1 MEFKSLA
8 PKNIFNN
15 ENYISYLI
23 QYQGDLLSEFI
34 GKEGVFPTLINNRY
48 AIITIDRSL
57 QSYENDTSM
66 IKYKKVNGVDVEIES
81 ITYIKNP
88 EGYTLEEVTPIEAS
102 NVEYVQV
109 ESYFNLTGKDV
120 IVGLIDTGID
130 YLNEELMDSNG
141 NTRILSIWDQTIS
154 LENSAETI
162 IPYGAIYSEEDINK
176 AIQLSKAGGDPYS
189 IVPSKDNIGH
199 GTNMAGIIGGTGKN
213 SSLKGV
219 APDCKFVVVKLA
231 EAQYYKKEYEIDIPV
246 YNITE
251 IFTAVQYLYSYFLQ
265 QRKSMIIYI
274 PLGTNRGSH
283 NGANVLEEFLES
295 ILINRGIA
303 VVTGAGNQGSALLHG
318 SGIIKPSGQET
329 SHEFTI
335 GENQKKINI
344 EIWIGIPSVASLE
357 VVSPT
362 GGTTGIVEPFFGK
375 ESRYDFI
382 IERTTIIV
390 SYYLPDE
397 IYEDA
402 LISVSL
408 DNVQPGTWTFK
419 FKGLKDIDGKY
430 NIWMPSRGIS
440 KEGTKLI
447 PADPYGTVTIPGTS
461 YSVITVAAYNQTNNT
476 LLEYS
481 GRAFKESFIDIID
494 VAAGGVNARTI
505 APNNQTSL
513 ANGTSVAAAVV
524 TGICVLLFQW
534 GIVDGNYPYMFSQTL
549 KAFIARGTR
558 KRKSD
563 TYPNPEWGYGIINL
577 FNIFNL
583 IN

>member
-1 MEFKSLA
+1 MEFKSTA
-8 PKNIFNN
+8 PKKIFNN
-15 ENYISYLI
+15 ENYISYLV

-34 GKEGVFPTLINNRY
+34 GKEGVFPTLINSRY
-48 AIITIDRSL
+48 AIITIDKNL

-66 IKYKKVNGVDVEIES
+66 IKYKKVNGVDIEIES
-81 ITYIKNP
+81 ITYIKSP

-109 ESYFNLTGKDV
+109 ESYFNLTGKD
-120 IVGLIDTGID
+120 IVVGIIDTGID
-130 YLNEELMDSNG
+130 YLNEELIDSNG

-154 LENSAETI
+154 SDNSNMV
-162 IPYGAIYSEEDINK
+162 PYGSIYSEEDINK
-176 AIQLSKAGGDPYS
+176 AIQLSKSGGDPYS
-189 IVPSKDNIGH
+189 IVPSKDDIGH

-213 SSLKGV
+213 LNLKGV
-219 APDCKFVVVKLA
+219 APECKFVIVKLA
-231 EAQYYKKEYEIDIPV
+231 EAKYYKKEYEIDIPV
-246 YNITE
+246 YNVTE
-251 IFTAVQYLYSYFLQ
+251 IFTAVQYLYSYFLSQ
-265 QRKSMIIYI
+265 TKGMIIYI

-283 NGANVLEEFLES
+283 KGTNILEEFLES

-303 VVTGAGNQGSALLHG
+303 IVTGSGNQGSALLHG
-318 SGIIKPSGQET
+318 SGSILANGQET
-329 SHEFTI
+329 SHEFII

-344 EIWIGIPSVASLE
+344 EIWMEVPSIASLE
-357 VVSPT
+357 VISPT
-362 GGTTGIVEPFFGK
+362 GGTTGTIEPFFGK
-375 ESRYDFI
+375 EGRYDFI
-382 IERTTIIV
+382 IERTIVIV
-390 SYYLPDE
+390 SYYLPEE

-402 LISVSL
+402 LVVVAL

-419 FKGLKDIDGKY
+419 FKGLKDINGRY

-440 KEGTKLI
+440 KEGTRLI

-461 YSVITVAAYNQTNNT
+461 YSVITVAAYNQTSNT

-481 GRAFKESFIDIID
+481 GRAFRDNYIDIID
-494 VAAGGVNARTI
+494 IAAGGVNALTI
-505 APNNQTSL
+505 APNNKTTL

-524 TGICVLLFQW
+524 TGVCVLLFQW
-534 GIVDGNYPYMFSQTL
+534 GIVEGNYPYMFSQTL

-563 TYPNPEWGYGIINL
+563 TYPNPEWGYGIVDL

-583 IN
+583 TN